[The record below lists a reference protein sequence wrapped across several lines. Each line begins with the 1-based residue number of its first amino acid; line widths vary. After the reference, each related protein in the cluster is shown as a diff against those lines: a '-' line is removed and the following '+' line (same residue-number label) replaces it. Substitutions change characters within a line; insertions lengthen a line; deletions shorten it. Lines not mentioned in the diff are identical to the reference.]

1 MIPQWVIEKK
11 RDGGV
16 LSETE
21 IRAFIDGFTSGKIP
35 DYQMSALAMAIYFKG
50 MNEQE
55 TAVLTDAMMR
65 SGDLVDFSGWPR
77 PTADK
82 HSTGGIGDKLSL
94 MIAPLAAAAGL
105 AVPMIS
111 GRGLG
116 ITGGTLDKLES
127 IPGYDTRL
135 SIDRFRAVIDSVGC
149 SIIGQ
154 TDRLAPADKRLY
166 ALRDVTGTV
175 PCIPLITASI
185 MSKKLAE
192 GAETLVFDVKC
203 GRAAFM
209 QERGHAQKLA
219 ESLTRVGRALGRKTV
234 AVMTAMDRPLGRS
247 AGNAVE
253 VREAVETLKGAGPED
268 TRSLT
273 LTLTAAMTVT
283 AGLHPDYTTACA
295 KLTTLLDA
303 GSALDVFRRMVV
315 AQGGDP
321 RFIDDPDALPQ
332 PTYCCEV
339 YAPVSGYIHDVDA
352 REIGKI
358 VLQLGGGRT
367 SVSDTI
373 DFSAGVDRMVQHG
386 EYVEKG
392 GVLMRLCAHDS
403 ARLDAVRLSA
413 QAAVRIE
420 EAKPEQS
427 PLVLTSEA
435 FA

>member
-1 MIPQWVIEKK
+1 
-11 RDGGV
+11 
-16 LSETE
+16 
-21 IRAFIDGFTSGKIP
+21 
-35 DYQMSALAMAIYFKG
+35 
-50 MNEQE
+50 
-55 TAVLTDAMMR
+55 
-65 SGDLVDFSGWPR
+65 
-77 PTADK
+77 
-82 HSTGGIGDKLSL
+82 
-94 MIAPLAAAAGL
+94 
-105 AVPMIS
+105 
-111 GRGLG
+111 
-116 ITGGTLDKLES
+116 
-127 IPGYDTRL
+127 
-135 SIDRFRAVIDSVGC
+135 
-149 SIIGQ
+149 
-154 TDRLAPADKRLY
+154 
-166 ALRDVTGTV
+166 
-175 PCIPLITASI
+175 
-185 MSKKLAE
+185 
-192 GAETLVFDVKC
+192 
-203 GRAAFM
+203 
-209 QERGHAQKLA
+209 
-219 ESLTRVGRALGRKTV
+219 
-234 AVMTAMDRPLGRS
+234 
-247 AGNAVE
+247 
-253 VREAVETLKGAGPED
+253 
-268 TRSLT
+268 
-273 LTLTAAMTVT
+273 
-283 AGLHPDYTTACA
+283 
-295 KLTTLLDA
+295 LLDA

>member
-234 AVMTAMDRPLGRS
+234 AVMTAMERPLGRS

>member
-283 AGLHPDYTTACA
+283 AGLHPDYTTARA

-352 REIGKI
+352 CEIGKI